1 MRSGPSH
8 GQETERDGNVLDASA
23 VDPQFAYLFASL
35 ITDFSPGTGAAAGDA
50 RAGQRQLA
58 QSTGFLQHAVI
69 ASHVGCEINRQ
80 GRGRSAWRGIQQE
93 FPPQA

>member
-35 ITDFSPGTGAAAGDA
+35 IT
-50 RAGQRQLA
+50 
-58 QSTGFLQHAVI
+58 
-69 ASHVGCEINRQ
+69 
-80 GRGRSAWRGIQQE
+80 E
-93 FPPQA
+93 FPLGAGTC

>member
-35 ITDFSPGTGAAAGDA
+35 ITDFSIITGELG
-50 RAGQRQLA
+50 LFPWA
-58 QSTGFLQHAVI
+58 QIGSGHGFRL
-69 ASHVGCEINRQ
+69 R
-80 GRGRSAWRGIQQE
+80 
-93 FPPQA
+93 